1 MQSMNGH
8 FQLLMIF
15 PLFLMQVIILS
26 LQMDLKVFLGGCH
39 LTMMVQ
45 RCLSQGITQIKFLSI
60 ISQHRL
66 LFQQHPTT
74 QALTFQVKMQLLL
87 VMPLTMMAPSFLL
100 REIQM
105 MLFLNTHC
113 QLALMFQQLHMLT
126 LSACPLKKLIL
137 EIQNLIVMAQRCSQL
152 VKTQMLFLNM
162 TYLLDL
168 TFLQHPIKGMLQ

>member
-1 MQSMNGH
+1 
-8 FQLLMIF
+8 
-15 PLFLMQVIILS
+15 
-26 LQMDLKVFLGGCH
+26 MDLKVFLGGCH

-100 REIQM
+100 RDIQM
-105 MLFLNTHC
+105 MLFLNIHC

-126 LSACPLKKLIL
+126 LLAWPLKKLIL
-137 EIQNLIVMAQRCSQL
+137 EI
-152 VKTQMLFLNM
+152 
-162 TYLLDL
+162 
-168 TFLQHPIKGMLQ
+168 